1 LTLTAKDENN
11 PRIFERQITRKIL
24 GPVNIGHIWR
34 IRNNMEIDKLI
45 EGTGIVRYIKA
56 QRIK

>member
-1 LTLTAKDENN
+1 LTLTAKDENK
-11 PRIFERQITRKIL
+11 PRIFERQMLRKIL

-34 IRNNMEIDKLI
+34 TRNNMEIDQLI